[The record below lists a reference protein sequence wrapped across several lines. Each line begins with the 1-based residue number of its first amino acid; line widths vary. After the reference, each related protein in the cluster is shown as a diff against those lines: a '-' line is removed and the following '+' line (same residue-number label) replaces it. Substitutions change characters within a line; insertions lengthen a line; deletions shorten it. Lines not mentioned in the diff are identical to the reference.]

1 MRRES
6 LAQAIWLI
14 AAAINFGLL
23 LFLVK
28 GLKAEGFFS
37 RPKFGMNLQNDL
49 MISIG
54 SKSPAKVDGGDYES

>member
-1 MRRES
+1 MRRGS

-14 AAAINFGLL
+14 ATAVNFGLL

-37 RPKFGMNLQNDL
+37 RPKLMNLQNDL

-54 SKSPAKVDGGDYES
+54 SKSPAKLDGGDYES

>member
-1 MRRES
+1 
-6 LAQAIWLI
+6 
-14 AAAINFGLL
+14 
-23 LFLVK
+23 LVK

-37 RPKFGMNLQNDL
+37 RPKLMNLQNDL

>member
-14 AAAINFGLL
+14 ASAVNFGLL

-37 RPKFGMNLQNDL
+37 RLKLMNLQNDL

>member
-14 AAAINFGLL
+14 AAAVNFGLL

-37 RPKFGMNLQNDL
+37 RLKLMNLQNDL

>member
-14 AAAINFGLL
+14 ASAVNFGLL

-28 GLKAEGFFS
+28 GSKAEGFFS
-37 RPKFGMNLQNDL
+37 RLKLMNLQNDL
-49 MISIG
+49 TISIG

>member
-14 AAAINFGLL
+14 ATAVNFGLL

-37 RPKFGMNLQNDL
+37 RPKLMNLQNDL

>member
-37 RPKFGMNLQNDL
+37 RPKLMNLQNDP

>member
-1 MRRES
+1 MRRER

-14 AAAINFGLL
+14 ATAVNFGLL

-37 RPKFGMNLQNDL
+37 RLKLMNLQNDL